1 MSDANYSGRE
11 IEINIDLGSFTNYL
25 KMIGFLGKIEV
36 EEHHINVFFDTEDR
50 LLSKNGWAL
59 RVRAENSRGLVTVKS
74 IPEKQGMAVIRQEIQ
89 AEISR
94 GQAHDIINLHQDVMS
109 LEVMPVDFI
118 REKVKKT
125 PLCRLVK
132 FENTRQKKVF
142 KIADCNFLLEI
153 DKTEYNDGSVD
164 YELELELNHTNNLEI
179 VEDQLRKLF
188 NSLDIPFTQQKT
200 SKFHRALIKAG
211 IFE

>member
-1 MSDANYSGRE
+1 MSDANYIGRE

-25 KMIGFLGKIEV
+25 KLIGFLGKIES
-36 EEHHINVFFDTEDR
+36 EDHHLNVFFDTEDR
-50 LLSKNGWAL
+50 ILSQNGWAL

-74 IPEKQGMAVIRQEIQ
+74 IPEREGMAVVRQEIQ
-89 AEISR
+89 AEIPR
-94 GQAHDIINLHQDVMS
+94 GQSLDIINLHQDVMS
-109 LEVMPVDFI
+109 LNVMPIDFI
-118 REKVKKT
+118 KEKVKDT

-164 YELELELNHTNNLEI
+164 YELELELSHTNNLEI

-188 NSLDIPFTQQKT
+188 NSLDIPFTHQKR

-211 IFE
+211 VIE